1 MTANQDIVGGD
12 MTNRILE
19 GLEDSFGGG
28 KDFFEILD
36 MLPLN
41 ILVFTV
47 DGTAVFVN
55 QKYCESYRNIDPQ
68 KLIGIY
74 NFLQDPVLARA
85 YKIEEFFRRV
95 FAGDVLTINCARIDL
110 EKMPLR
116 FVKSDAE
123 ASASRIDRISGFPVY
138 DQDKKIKYVVFTSHA
153 TTVFEGEEKIVK
165 AKEYMYENWSED
177 FSLDAVAKSCGFNK
191 YYFSH
196 FFKKQTGYT
205 PYEYYKNLKID
216 KLKEMLLSPKMSIA
230 EAFRE
235 CGLDYKG
242 QYAKFF
248 KEIVGMT
255 PSEYR
260 KKVLQNK

>member
-1 MTANQDIVGGD
+1 MTENQDIIGGE
-12 MTNRILE
+12 MANRILQ

-41 ILVFTV
+41 ILVFTA

-55 QKYCESYRNIDPQ
+55 QKYCESYGNIDPQ
-68 KLIGIY
+68 KLIGTY
-74 NFLQDPVLARA
+74 NFFKDPVLARA
-85 YKIEEFFRRV
+85 YKIEEFFRKV
-95 FAGDVLTINCARIDL
+95 FQGEVLTINCARIDL

-116 FVKSDAE
+116 FIKPGVQRSE
-123 ASASRIDRISGFPVY
+123 SRIDRISGFPVY
-138 DQDKKIKYVVFTSHA
+138 DEDQKIKYVVFTSHA
-153 TTVFEGEEKIVK
+153 TTVFKGEEKTIK
-165 AKEYMYENWSED
+165 AQEYMCEHWLED
-177 FSLDAVAKSCGFNK
+177 FCLDEVAKSCGFSK

-196 FFKKQTGYT
+196 FFKKHTGHT
-205 PYEYYKNLKID
+205 PYEYYKYIKID
-216 KLKEMLLSPKMSIA
+216 KLKEMLLHPGMSIT

-242 QYAKFF
+242 QYVRFF
-248 KEIVGMT
+248 KEILGMT

-260 KKVLQNK
+260 KKALQDQ